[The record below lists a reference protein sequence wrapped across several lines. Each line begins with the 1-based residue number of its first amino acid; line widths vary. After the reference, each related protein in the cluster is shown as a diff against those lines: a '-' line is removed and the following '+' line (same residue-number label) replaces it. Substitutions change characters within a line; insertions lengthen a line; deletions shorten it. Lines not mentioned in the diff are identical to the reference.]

1 MSGFIFTPIQTSGM
15 TVASPNVGALS
26 RGKHVVS
33 QRPYTFIDERS
44 DPPITN
50 IAPVCWWR
58 AAARI
63 AHASSPTPRIS
74 MRSAGAVIS

>member
-26 RGKHVVS
+26 RDKHVVS

-50 IAPVCWWR
+50 IAPVC
-58 AAARI
+58 
-63 AHASSPTPRIS
+63 
-74 MRSAGAVIS
+74 